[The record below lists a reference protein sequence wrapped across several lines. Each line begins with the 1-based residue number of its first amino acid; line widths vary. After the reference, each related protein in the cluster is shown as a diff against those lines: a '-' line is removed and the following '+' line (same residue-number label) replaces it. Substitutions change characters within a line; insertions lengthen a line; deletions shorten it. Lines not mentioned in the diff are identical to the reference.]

1 MTVRVLIDDERSF
14 ADNRECVIARDVDS
28 GVKLLSEIGHI
39 DELWLDF
46 VLAGMDSVDEILF
59 QLLRNN
65 VKLSVDRVII
75 HSSATAAFGLLSKLL
90 VELGVDKGVIDS
102 ESAYLHF

>member
-14 ADNRECVIARDVDS
+14 ADNRECMIARDVDS

-46 VLAGMDSVDEILF
+46 VLAGSESVDEILS
-59 QLLRNN
+59 QLLRHN
-65 VKLSVDRVII
+65 VKLSVSKVYI
-75 HSSATAAFGLLSKLL
+75 HSSAISAFGLLSKLL
-90 VELGVDKGVIDS
+90 VELGVDKDSIDS
-102 ESAYLHF
+102 QSAYLHF